1 MRLSLT
7 TNSWDNYL
15 KTINKKHIR
24 PYKAQGTIFGTEAK
38 KKRKVEERRIWIQ
51 WKIDEIQK
59 KGRICDTAKKDKA
72 LKKALNKITG
82 QLQQTWS

>member
-7 TNSWDNYL
+7 TNSWNNYL
-15 KTINKKHIR
+15 KTINKKT
-24 PYKAQGTIFGTEAK
+24 YKALQGPGHNIWYRGK
-38 KKRKVEERRIWIQ
+38 KGEKVEERRIWIQ

>member
-15 KTINKKHIR
+15 KTINKKT
-24 PYKAQGTIFGTEAK
+24 YKALQGPGHNIWYRGK
-38 KKRKVEERRIWIQ
+38 KEEKVEERRIWIQ

-59 KGRICDTAKKDKA
+59 KKGFVILPKKIKC
-72 LKKALNKITG
+72 
-82 QLQQTWS
+82 